1 MIAIPIA
8 VTATDAVDA
17 TALATAAC
25 TARVVLQAGIV
36 VNIQHLQD
44 VADFAGD
51 YTSREPRSQRACGR
65 LRQHSGQQAGRPH
78 GRHAESP

>member
-51 YTSREPRSQRACGR
+51 YTSREP
-65 LRQHSGQQAGRPH
+65 
-78 GRHAESP
+78 